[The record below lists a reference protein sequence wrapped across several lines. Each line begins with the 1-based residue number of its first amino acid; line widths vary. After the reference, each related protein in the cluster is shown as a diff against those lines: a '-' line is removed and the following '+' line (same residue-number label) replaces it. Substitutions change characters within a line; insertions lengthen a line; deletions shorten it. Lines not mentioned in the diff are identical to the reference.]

1 MSRFGNLLGKTAPEV
16 AAPAPVAKPAPKAAP
31 KAKAPAK
38 TVKLSED

>member
-1 MSRFGNLLGKTAPEV
+1 MSRFGELLGKGAP

-38 TVKLSED
+38 KEEVSED